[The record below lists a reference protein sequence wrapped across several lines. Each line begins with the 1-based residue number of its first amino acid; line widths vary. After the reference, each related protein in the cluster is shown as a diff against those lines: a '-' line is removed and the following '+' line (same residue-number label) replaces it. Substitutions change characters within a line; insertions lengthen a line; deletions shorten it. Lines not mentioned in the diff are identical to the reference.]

1 MDRDDEDETAV
12 WEDDGTR
19 MRKALAALRSAVPSV
34 AEAAEWLRDE
44 SECGREARK
53 LVRLDRQLRLIQA
66 DLERKLAAGLP
77 PFRVFDPAR
86 DRPTVGGR
94 LRMLTQ
100 KLGAALRG
108 RKDDSD

>member
-1 MDRDDEDETAV
+1 MGPEDSDETAV

-19 MRKALAALRSAVPSV
+19 MRKALAALRSAAPSV
-34 AEAAEWLRDE
+34 AEAAEWLQDE
-44 SECGREARK
+44 SACEREARK
-53 LVRLDRQLRLIQA
+53 LARLDRQLQVIQV

-77 PFRVFDPAR
+77 PFRVFDPTR

-100 KLGAALRG
+100 KLGAALRC
-108 RKDDSD
+108 RKDESD